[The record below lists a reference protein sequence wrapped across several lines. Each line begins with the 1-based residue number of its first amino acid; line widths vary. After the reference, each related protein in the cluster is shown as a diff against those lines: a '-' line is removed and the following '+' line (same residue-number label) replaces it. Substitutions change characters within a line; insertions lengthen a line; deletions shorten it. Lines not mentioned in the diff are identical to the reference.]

1 MTSHYST
8 FSVAMGNHL
17 IPSSGSPDP
26 QYHALGSCQHIPG
39 HRLLAPSR
47 TSSHPWVSLHFS
59 FRMADGIFSS
69 TKATHVH
76 SIPSNH
82 RKTPP
87 EINIHHF
94 RSIQRRQK
102 MALLRCQFFS
112 KFLFL
117 LFALLGEFTLFF
129 LALLGKQIRRFWE
142 KVTRLCTVAFAGW
155 LAAND
160 WMTMSTMSYC

>member
-1 MTSHYST
+1 ME
-8 FSVAMGNHL
+8 
-17 IPSSGSPDP
+17 IISSPAPDGPP

-39 HRLLAPSR
+39 HRPLAPSR
-47 TSSHPWVSLHFS
+47 TSSHPWVSLQFS

-76 SIPSNH
+76 FIPSNH

-87 EINIHHF
+87 EINIHRF
-94 RSIQRRQK
+94 RSIQRCQ

-129 LALLGKQIRRFWE
+129 LALLGKQICRLSE